1 MRMELEHGVMT
12 LDQVHEKLLQFDQ
25 SPDKSLA
32 YSKKWL
38 KNKLQEKYHNTLY
51 FTSQERRM
59 DVLCFRDNN
68 ILREHHANLQSG
80 DEKTQDSTKVDLQ

>member
-1 MRMELEHGVMT
+1 MGMELEHGVMT

-59 DVLCFRDNN
+59 DVLCFRDKTSKS
-68 ILREHHANLQSG
+68 IMLIFSQEMRRLRQH
-80 DEKTQDSTKVDLQ
+80 